1 MVYSIFIIFM
11 KYKKTSSDE
20 VMYQDQ
26 ALECA
31 CDNFDDKAG
40 S

>member
-20 VMYQDQ
+20 VMYQYH